1 MTTAPRARTDWQK
14 AVDMR
19 ISDHATRL
27 SQIEQN
33 QAVYIALSDERR
45 KVMDERFTRVDSSIA
60 ATERALGDEI
70 RTLKSI
76 IARLNWIIITTFASA
91 IVGSVVVDKFGLFH

>member
-1 MTTAPRARTDWQK
+1 MTTPRARTDWQK

-19 ISDHATRL
+19 IADHTTRL

-45 KVMDERFTRVDSSIA
+45 KVMDERFTRVDQSIA
-60 ATERALGDEI
+60 DTKKDIGDDI
-70 RTLKSI
+70 RTLKGI
-76 IARLNWIIITTFASA
+76 MARLNWILITTVLTAVLA
-91 IVGSVVVDKFGLFH
+91 GVVVNLKIISLP

>member
-1 MTTAPRARTDWQK
+1 MTTPRARTDWQK

-19 ISDHATRL
+19 ISDHSARL

-45 KVMDERFTRVDSSIA
+45 KVMDERFTRVDQSIES
-60 ATERALGDEI
+60 TRKDIGDDVKALK
-70 RTLKSI
+70 TI
-76 IARLNWIIITTFASA
+76 IARLNWIIITTVVTA
-91 IVGSVVVDKFGLFH
+91 VLGSVVVDKFKLF